1 MSRFFLILPQREKRI
16 RDFTYLADMKFTF
29 QWGSRGFATSGDSGI
44 QHKDFLQRL
53 RQVPYYGSAERQREL
68 QAGSLEALSPV
79 TLTEYLGSRALFS
92 TRGRVSAAA
101 FEYPVSPAPRTA
113 VLHCGFRSNGAVRAF
128 PEGWSDAVRRFLPE
142 AIAAPV
148 SDLNRLALAV
158 VENPDVLPEL
168 RHAAVALIEVGEPL
182 PDDSDR
188 DLWWRAFGVPAFEY
202 IVGPHGG
209 ALAMECEAR
218 EGLHIVSGRVIFEIE
233 SGELLV
239 TPLASSVARL
249 RTGWACQ
256 MAAGICPCGRDG
268 ARLLDPRPLPVVRE
282 LEAQVC

>member
-1 MSRFFLILPQREKRI
+1 
-16 RDFTYLADMKFTF
+16 MKFTF
-29 QWGSRGFATSGDSGI
+29 QWGSRGFATSGEPRI

-53 RQVPYYGSAERQREL
+53 RRVPYYGSAERRREL

-79 TLTEYLGSRALFS
+79 SLTEYLDSRALFS
-92 TRGRVSAAA
+92 TRDRRVSPAA

-113 VLHCGFRSNGAVRAF
+113 VLHGGFRSTGAVRVF

-142 AIAAPV
+142 AIAGPV

-158 VENPDVLPEL
+158 LENPDLLPEL
-168 RHAAVALIEVGEPL
+168 RHAAVALIALGEPL

-202 IVGPHGG
+202 IVGPNGG

-218 EGLHIVSGRVIFEIE
+218 EGLHIASGRAVFEIE
-233 SGELLV
+233 NGELLV

-249 RTGWACQ
+249 RTGWTCE
-256 MAAGICPCGRDG
+256 MAAGVCPCGRDG
-268 ARLLDPRPLPVVRE
+268 ARLLDLRPLLVRE
-282 LEAQVC
+282 LETQVC